1 MGAAAARE
9 ARGLQEDLDPKR
21 VQARYAPSRL
31 KGVVRGSSIVR
42 VRGMKA
48 RTSVLYSTGFGRGK
62 GSGSP
67 WVDHI
72 YVYISTCLSVL
83 FPVTLYFLRNKK
95 YRVTGKSTAHGG
107 GDPSR
112 VPSR

>member
-1 MGAAAARE
+1 
-9 ARGLQEDLDPKR
+9 
-21 VQARYAPSRL
+21 
-31 KGVVRGSSIVR
+31 
-42 VRGMKA
+42 MKA

-83 FPVTLYFLRNKK
+83 FPVTLYFLLKQKVQSDREK
-95 YRVTGKSTAHGG
+95 YNGG